1 MAFIF
6 TYASSLFGSTMTD
19 DMFSK
24 EIEPIPYPP
33 CPSVESSFRIVNC
46 CFGLFFLFNV
56 TFVPF
61 LIILFF
67 FCIISVLDSYDAAQI
82 SAFSQLYYLYFQP
95 VPLGNIVCDQLVFY
109 QI

>member
-1 MAFIF
+1 
-6 TYASSLFGSTMTD
+6 GSTMTD

-46 CFGLFFLFNV
+46 CFGLFFLSNV
-56 TFVPF
+56 TFGPF
-61 LIILFF
+61 LIMLFF
-67 FCIISVLDSYDAAQI
+67 YCIISVLASYAAAQK

-95 VPLGNIVCDQLVFY
+95 VLLGNIVCEQLIIY